1 MDNPSARPAT
11 ASMLDVPAS
20 GVLHQLWLLIKAMG
34 SSPRRDALLFLPVG
48 SVVVIAT
55 NAVFQIRLN
64 NWQGALYDA
73 LQNRD
78 LGAFGHQLLVFLSII
93 AVLLLLVVAQAWLT
107 EVGKVRLRGWLTRD
121 LLDEWL
127 KPKRAY
133 LLAFAGEA
141 GVNPDQRIHEDARH
155 LTELSVD
162 LGNGLLQA
170 SLMLLSFIGVLW
182 ILSEQVVFNFGHG
195 NVTIPG
201 YMVWC
206 AIAYAAIGSW
216 LAWRVGRPLIDLN
229 AERYAREADFR
240 VALIRVAERSEAIVL
255 YQGESDERSHLDQ
268 TFHKVQSL
276 ARQLASGIVSL
287 TWVTSGHGWLAM
299 AAPFVIA
306 SPGYFGGQLTLG
318 SLMIAVG
325 AFNQVQYALRW
336 FVDNFSK
343 IADWRATLLRIMA
356 LRDKLQHIEQLHGD
370 QHRITFYEAPA
381 DSLILEDVEA
391 YLPGSL
397 VECAALEDHKIEL
410 KTGEHVLIEGDG
422 AAAKTTMFMS
432 LAGLWPWGDGR
443 IGLPP
448 RADMLFL
455 PERPYFP
462 IGTLR
467 VALAYPA
474 DAPDYTDEHYADALR
489 SVGLDRLVEDLDR
502 EIDWDRRL
510 SLEEQQTLGF
520 ARVFLHAPRW
530 VFLNDSLGAVSE
542 KHRAAL
548 MAAFAAKLGRCTIVS
563 TDSDI
568 GRHFFKRTIHLK
580 HAQRSKSG
588 RTASGKP
595 GAPTDRVAPNPS

>member
-1 MDNPSARPAT
+1 MDDIAARPAL
-11 ASMLDVPAS
+11 ASALDVPAS
-20 GVLHQLWLLIKAMG
+20 GIPHQLWILIKAMG
-34 SSPRRDALLFLPVG
+34 ASPRRVALLLLPLG

-78 LGAFGHQLLVFLSII
+78 LAAFGHQLLVFLSII
-93 AVLLLLVVAQAWLT
+93 SVLLLLVVAQAWLT

-133 LLAFAGEA
+133 LLAFAGDV

-155 LTELSVD
+155 LTELSVE

-182 ILSEQVVFNFGHG
+182 ILSEQVVFDFGHG
-195 NVTIPG
+195 DITIPG

-206 AIAYAAIGSW
+206 AIAYAAAGSW
-216 LAWRVGRPLIDLN
+216 LAWRVGRPLINLN

-240 VALIRVAERSEAIVL
+240 VSLIRVAERSEAIVL
-255 YQGESDERSHLDQ
+255 YQGEGDERSHLDQ

-299 AAPFVIA
+299 AVPFLVA
-306 SPGYFGGQLTLG
+306 SPGYFSGRLTLG
-318 SLMIAVG
+318 TLMVAVG

-343 IADWRATLLRIMA
+343 IADWRATLMRIMA
-356 LRDKLQHIEQLHGD
+356 LRDALQTIERLHGD
-370 QHRITFYEAPA
+370 QHRITFFDAPA
-381 DSLILEDVEA
+381 GSLILEDLEA

-397 VECAALEDHKIEL
+397 VECAALEESRVTL
-410 KTGEHVLIEGDG
+410 KLGEHVLIEGSN
-422 AAAKTTMFMS
+422 AAAETTLFMS
-432 LAGLWPWGDGR
+432 LAGLWSWGDGR

-448 RADMLFL
+448 RREMLFL
-455 PERPYFP
+455 PQRPYFP
-462 IGTLR
+462 PGTLK
-467 VALAYPA
+467 AAIAYPA
-474 DAPDYTDEHYADALR
+474 VEQDYTDDQYANALR
-489 SVGLDRLVEDLDR
+489 AVDLERLEKDLNR
-502 EIDWDRRL
+502 ELDWDRHL
-510 SLEEQQTLGF
+510 PLEEQQTLGF
-520 ARVFLHAPRW
+520 ARLFLHRPAW
-530 VFLNDSLGAVSE
+530 IFLNDSLGAVSE
-542 KHRAAL
+542 KSRAAL
-548 MAAFAAKLGRCTIVS
+548 MAAVAARPGECTIVS
-563 TDSDI
+563 TGANI
-568 GRHFFKRTIHLK
+568 GHHFFQRKIQLKRVP
-580 HAQRSKSG
+580 RSRLATSIL
-588 RTASGKP
+588 P
-595 GAPTDRVAPNPS
+595 

>member
-1 MDNPSARPAT
+1 MDARHAPPA
-11 ASMLDVPAS
+11 AVSVLDVPAS
-20 GVLHQLWLLIKAMG
+20 GVLQQLWILIKAM
-34 SSPRRDALLFLPVG
+34 STSPRRAALLFLPMG

-73 LQNRD
+73 LQNHD
-78 LGAFGHQLLVFLSII
+78 LGAFGHQLLVFLSLIG
-93 AVLLLLVVAQAWLT
+93 VLLLLVVAQAWLT

-121 LLDEWL
+121 LLEEWL

-133 LLAFAGEA
+133 LLAFAGET

-182 ILSEQVVFNFGHG
+182 ILSQQVVFDFGHG
-195 NVTIPG
+195 AFTIPG

-206 AIAYAAIGSW
+206 AIAYASIGSW
-216 LAWRVGRPLIDLN
+216 LAWRVGRPLIRLN

-240 VALIRVAERSEAIVL
+240 ASLIKVAERSEAIVL
-255 YQGESDERSHLDQ
+255 YQGEGDERVHLDQ
-268 TFHKVQSL
+268 TFHKVQLL
-276 ARQLASGIVSL
+276 ARQLANGIVSL

-299 AAPFVIA
+299 AAPFLIA
-306 SPGYFGGQLTLG
+306 APGYFGGQLSLG
-318 SLMIAVG
+318 SLMVAVG

-356 LRDKLQHIEQLHGD
+356 LRDELQQIERLHGE
-370 QHRITFYEAPA
+370 QHRIDFYEAPA
-381 DSLILEDVEA
+381 DSLILESVEA
-391 YLPGSL
+391 YLPGSSI
-397 VECAALEDHKIEL
+397 ECAAPEESRIEL
-410 KTGEHVLIEGDG
+410 KAGEHVLIDGDS
-422 AAAKTTMFMS
+422 AASKTTFFMS

-462 IGTLR
+462 RGPLR
-467 VALAYPA
+467 TALAYPA
-474 DAPDYTDEHYADALR
+474 DTSDYTDEHYADALR
-489 SVGLDRLVEDLDR
+489 TVGLDHLAEDL
-502 EIDWDRRL
+502 ELAHDWDRRL
-510 SLEEQQTLGF
+510 SLEEQQILGF
-520 ARVFLHAPRW
+520 GRIFLHTPRW
-530 VFLNDSLGAVSE
+530 VFLNDSLGAVPE
-542 KHRAAL
+542 KKRAAL
-548 MAAFAAKLGRCTIVS
+548 LAAFVAKLGECTIVS
-563 TDSDI
+563 TGGDI
-568 GRHFFKRTIHLK
+568 GHHFFRRAIHLR
-580 HAQRSKSG
+580 HARRSQLK
-588 RTASGKP
+588 TA
-595 GAPTDRVAPNPS
+595 AAI

>member
-1 MDNPSARPAT
+1 
-11 ASMLDVPAS
+11 MLDVPAS
-20 GVLHQLWLLIKAMG
+20 GVLRQLWILIKAMR

-48 SVVVIAT
+48 SVIVIAT

-78 LGAFGHQLLVFLSII
+78 IGAFGHQLLVFLMLI
-93 AVLLLLVVAQAWLT
+93 AVLLLLVVAQTWLT

-141 GVNPDQRIHEDARH
+141 GVNPDQRLHEDARH

-195 NVTIPG
+195 NVSIPG

-216 LAWRVGRPLIDLN
+216 LAWRVGRPLIALN

-240 VALIRVAERSEAIVL
+240 VSLIRVAERSEAIVL
-255 YQGESDERSHLDQ
+255 YQGESDERRHLDE
-268 TFHKVQSL
+268 TFHKVQRL

-299 AAPFVIA
+299 AAPFLIA
-306 SPGYFGGQLTLG
+306 SPGYFGGQLSLG

-356 LRDKLQHIEQLHGD
+356 LRDRLQHIEQLHGD
-370 QHRITFYEAPA
+370 QHRITFYETP
-381 DSLILEDVEA
+381 DGSLILEDVEA

-397 VECAALEDHKIEL
+397 VECAAPEDRKIVL
-410 KTGEHVLIEGDG
+410 KAGEHVLIAGDS

-448 RADMLFL
+448 RAEMLFL

-474 DAPDYTDEHYADALR
+474 GPLDHKDEHYAEALR
-489 SVGLDRLVEDLDR
+489 SVGLDRFVEDLDR

-542 KHRAAL
+542 KRRAAL
-548 MAAFAAKLGRCTIVS
+548 MAAFAAKLGQCTIVS

-568 GRHFFKRTIHLK
+568 GHHFFQRTIHLR
-580 HAQRSKSG
+580 HAR
-588 RTASGKP
+588 RREA
-595 GAPTDRVAPNPS
+595 GAGEPIPERD

>member
-1 MDNPSARPAT
+1 MNDASVGPAT
-11 ASMLDVPAS
+11 ATALDIPAR
-20 GVLHQLWLLIKAMG
+20 GVLHQLWILIKAMG
-34 SSPRRDALLFLPVG
+34 ASPRRVALLFLPLG
-48 SVVVIAT
+48 SVIVIAT

-73 LQNRD
+73 LENRD
-78 LGAFGHQLLVFLSII
+78 LAAFGHQLLVFLSII
-93 AVLLLLVVAQAWLT
+93 GVLLLLVVAQAWLT

-133 LLAFAGEA
+133 LLAFAGDA

-182 ILSEQVVFNFGHG
+182 ILSAQVVFDFGHG
-195 NVTIPG
+195 AFTIPG

-240 VALIRVAERSEAIVL
+240 VSLIRVAERSEAIVL

-268 TFHKVQSL
+268 SFHKVQSV

-306 SPGYFGGQLTLG
+306 SPGYFSGRLSLG

-343 IADWRATLLRIMA
+343 IADWRATLLRIMS
-356 LRDKLQHIEQLHGD
+356 LRDRLQHIEELHGD
-370 QHRITFYEAPA
+370 QHRIGFYEAPA
-381 DSLILEDVEA
+381 GSLILENLEA

-397 VECAALEDHKIEL
+397 VECAALEESKVEL
-410 KTGEHVLIEGDG
+410 KAGEHVLIAGDS
-422 AAAKTTMFMS
+422 AAAKTTLFMS

-462 IGTLR
+462 RDTLR
-467 VALAYPA
+467 IALAYPA
-474 DAPDYTDEHYADALR
+474 DAQDYTDEQYTSALR
-489 SVGLDRLVEDLDR
+489 AVGLDRFEDDLGR
-502 EIDWDRRL
+502 IFDWDKHL

-542 KHRAAL
+542 KRRTAL
-548 MAAFAAKLGRCTIVS
+548 MTTFAAKLDGCTIVS
-563 TDSDI
+563 TDDDI
-568 GRHFFKRTIHLK
+568 GGHLFQRAIHLK
-580 HAQRSKSG
+580 HARRSKCG
-588 RTASGKP
+588 TPA
-595 GAPTDRVAPNPS
+595 

>member
-1 MDNPSARPAT
+1 MADTAARPAA
-11 ASMLDVPAS
+11 ASVPEVPAS
-20 GVLHQLWLLIKAMG
+20 GVLHQLWILIRAM
-34 SSPRRDALLFLPVG
+34 SASPRRTTLLFLPVG

-73 LQNRD
+73 LQNHD
-78 LGAFGHQLLVFLSII
+78 LGAFAHQLLVFLSLI
-93 AVLLLLVVAQAWLT
+93 AVLLLLVVAQTWLT

-162 LGNGLLQA
+162 LGNGLLQS

-182 ILSEQVVFNFGHG
+182 ILSEQVVFDLGHG
-195 NVTIPG
+195 AFTIPG

-216 LAWRVGRPLIDLN
+216 LAWRVGRPLIALN

-240 VALIRVAERSEAIVL
+240 VSLIRIAERSEAVVL
-255 YQGESDERSHLDQ
+255 YQGESDERVHLDQ
-268 TFHKVQSL
+268 IFHKVQSL
-276 ARQLASGIVSL
+276 ARQLANGIVSL

-306 SPGYFGGQLTLG
+306 SPGYFSGRLTLG

-336 FVDNFSK
+336 FVDNFSR

-356 LRDKLQHIEQLHGD
+356 LRDRLQHIEELHGD
-370 QHRITFYEAPA
+370 QHRITFFEAPA
-381 DSLILEDVEA
+381 GTLVLEGLEA

-397 VECAALEDHKIEL
+397 VECAALEEDEVTL
-410 KTGEHVLIEGDG
+410 NAGEHILIQGDS
-422 AAAKTTMFMS
+422 AAAKTTLFMS

-448 RADMLFL
+448 RAQMLFL

-462 IGTLR
+462 LGTLKL
-467 VALAYPA
+467 ALAYPA
-474 DAPDYTDEHYADALR
+474 DASDHSDADYAEALR
-489 SVGLDRLVEDLDR
+489 AVGLERLEEDL
-502 EIDWDRRL
+502 ELELDWDRRL

-520 ARVFLHAPRW
+520 ARIFLHTPRW
-530 VFLNDSLGAVSE
+530 VFLNDSLGAVPE
-542 KHRAAL
+542 KSRYAL
-548 MAAFAAKLGRCTIVS
+548 LAAFAARLGQCTIVS
-563 TDSDI
+563 TGGDI
-568 GRHFFKRTIHLK
+568 GHHFFRRSIHLR
-580 HAQRSKSG
+580 HATRS
-588 RTASGKP
+588 RP
-595 GAPTDRVAPNPS
+595 GAAACP

>member
-1 MDNPSARPAT
+1 MDGSPTPPAAASA
-11 ASMLDVPAS
+11 LDVSAS
-20 GVLHQLWLLIKAMG
+20 GVLHQLWILIKAMRA
-34 SSPRRDALLFLPVG
+34 SPRRLALLFLPMG
-48 SVVVIAT
+48 SIVVIAT
-55 NAVFQIRLN
+55 NAVFQIQLN

-78 LGAFGHQLLVFLSII
+78 LGAFGHQLLVFLSLIG
-93 AVLLLLVVAQAWLT
+93 ALLLLVVAQAWLT

-121 LLDEWL
+121 MLDEWL

-170 SLMLLSFIGVLW
+170 SLMLVSFIGVLW
-182 ILSEQVVFNFGHG
+182 ILSTQVVFNFGHG
-195 NVTIPG
+195 DFTIPG

-206 AIAYAAIGSW
+206 AIAYASIGSW
-216 LAWRVGRPLIDLN
+216 LAWRVGRPLIALN

-240 VALIRVAERSEAIVL
+240 ASLIKVAERSEAIVL
-255 YQGESDERSHLDQ
+255 YQGESDERAHLDQ

-276 ARQLASGIVSL
+276 ARQLANGIVSL

-306 SPGYFGGQLTLG
+306 SPGYFGGRLSLGTL
-318 SLMIAVG
+318 MVAVG

-343 IADWRATLLRIMA
+343 IADWRATLFRIMA
-356 LRDKLQHIEQLHGD
+356 LRDRLQRIEELHAD

-381 DSLILEDVEA
+381 GVLVLEQVEA

-397 VECAALEDHKIEL
+397 VECAAIEESRIEL
-410 KTGEHVLIEGDG
+410 KAGEHVLIEGDS
-422 AAAKTTMFMS
+422 AAAKTTLFMS

-462 IGTLR
+462 RATLR
-467 VALAYPA
+467 IALAYPA
-474 DAPDYTDEHYADALR
+474 DAQDHTDEHYASALHA
-489 SVGLDRLVEDLDR
+489 VGLDRLVEDLDR
-502 EIDWDRRL
+502 VADWDRHL

-520 ARVFLHAPRW
+520 ARVFLHTPRW
-530 VFLNDSLGAVSE
+530 VFLNDSLGAVRE
-542 KHRAAL
+542 KSRAAL
-548 MAAFAAKLGRCTIVS
+548 LVAFAAKLSQCTIVS
-563 TDSDI
+563 TGGDI
-568 GRHFFKRTIHLK
+568 GHHFFQHSIHLQ
-580 HAQRSKSG
+580 HVPRSKAKI
-588 RTASGKP
+588 TAS
-595 GAPTDRVAPNPS
+595 RS

>member
-1 MDNPSARPAT
+1 MDESPASPPA
-11 ASMLDVPAS
+11 ASVLDVPAS
-20 GVLHQLWLLIKAMG
+20 GVLQQLWILAKAMG
-34 SSPRRDALLFLPVG
+34 ASPRRVSLLFLPLG

-73 LQNRD
+73 LQNHD
-78 LGAFGHQLLVFLSII
+78 LGAFGHQLLVFLSLIG
-93 AVLLLLVVAQAWLT
+93 VLLLLVVAQAWLT

-127 KPKRAY
+127 RPKRAY

-182 ILSEQVVFNFGHG
+182 ILSAQVVFDFGHG
-195 NVTIPG
+195 AFTIPG

-206 AIAYAAIGSW
+206 AIAYASIGSW
-216 LAWRVGRPLIDLN
+216 LAWRVGRPLIGLN

-240 VALIRVAERSEAIVL
+240 ASLIKVAERSEAIVL
-255 YQGESDERSHLDQ
+255 YQGEGEERAHLDQ
-268 TFHKVQSL
+268 IFHKVQSL
-276 ARQLASGIVSL
+276 ARQLANGIVSL

-306 SPGYFGGQLTLG
+306 APGYFGGRLTLG
-318 SLMIAVG
+318 SLMVAVG

-356 LRDKLQHIEQLHGD
+356 LRDALQRIEQLHGD
-370 QHRITFYEAPA
+370 QHRIVFDEAPA
-381 DSLILEDVEA
+381 GSLVLEHLEA

-397 VECAALEDHKIEL
+397 VECAALEEGRMEL
-410 KTGEHVLIEGDG
+410 KAGEHVLIEGDN
-422 AAAKTTMFMS
+422 AAAKTTLFMS

-448 RADMLFL
+448 RSDMLFL

-462 IGTLR
+462 RGPLR
-467 VALAYPA
+467 TALAYPA
-474 DAPDYTDEHYADALR
+474 EAPDYADERYADALR
-489 SVGLDRLVEDLDR
+489 AVSLDRFAEDLDR
-502 EIDWDRRL
+502 ALDWGRQL
-510 SLEEQQTLGF
+510 SLEEQQILGF
-520 ARVFLHAPRW
+520 ARIFLHTPRW
-530 VFLNDSLGAVSE
+530 VFLNDSLGAVPE
-542 KHRAAL
+542 KKRAAL
-548 MAAFAAKLGRCTIVS
+548 LAAFAERLGDCTIVS
-563 TDSDI
+563 TGGDI
-568 GRHFFKRTIHLK
+568 GHHFFRRSIHLR
-580 HAQRSKSG
+580 QLRRSL
-588 RTASGKP
+588 KP
-595 GAPTDRVAPNPS
+595 GG

>member
-1 MDNPSARPAT
+1 MDARHAPPA
-11 ASMLDVPAS
+11 AVSVLDVPAS
-20 GVLHQLWLLIKAMG
+20 GVLQQLWILIKAM
-34 SSPRRDALLFLPVG
+34 STSPRRAALLFLPMG

-73 LQNRD
+73 LQNHD
-78 LGAFGHQLLVFLSII
+78 LGAFGHQLLVFLSLIG
-93 AVLLLLVVAQAWLT
+93 VLLLLVVAQAWLT

-121 LLDEWL
+121 LLEEWL

-133 LLAFAGEA
+133 LLAFAGET

-182 ILSEQVVFNFGHG
+182 ILSQQVVFDFGHG
-195 NVTIPG
+195 AFTIPG

-240 VALIRVAERSEAIVL
+240 VSLIRVAERSEAIVL

-276 ARQLASGIVSL
+276 ARQLAGGIVSL

-356 LRDKLQHIEQLHGD
+356 LRDRLQRIEELHGD

-381 DSLILEDVEA
+381 GTLVLEQVEA

-397 VECAALEDHKIEL
+397 VECAALEESRIEL
-410 KTGEHVLIEGDG
+410 KGGEHVLIEGDS
-422 AAAKTTMFMS
+422 AAAKTTLFMS

-443 IGLPP
+443 MGLPP
-448 RADMLFL
+448 RPDMLFL

-462 IGTLR
+462 RGSLR
-467 VALAYPA
+467 TALAYPA
-474 DAPDYTDEHYADALR
+474 EAPDYTDEHYADALR
-489 SVGLDRLVEDLDR
+489 AVGLDRLVEDLDR
-502 EIDWDRRL
+502 ALEWDRQL
-510 SLEEQQTLGF
+510 SLEEQQILGF
-520 ARVFLHAPRW
+520 ARVFLHTPRW
-530 VFLNDSLGAVSE
+530 VFLNDSLGAVRE
-542 KHRAAL
+542 KSRAAL
-548 MAAFAAKLGRCTIVS
+548 LAAFAAKLRQCTIVS
-563 TDSDI
+563 TGSDI
-568 GRHFFKRTIHLK
+568 GHHFF
-580 HAQRSKSG
+580 QRSIRLQHVPRRKSKI
-588 RTASGKP
+588 TAS
-595 GAPTDRVAPNPS
+595 SS

>member
-1 MDNPSARPAT
+1 MDARHAPPA
-11 ASMLDVPAS
+11 AVSVLDVPAS
-20 GVLHQLWLLIKAMG
+20 GVLQQLWILIKAM
-34 SSPRRDALLFLPVG
+34 STSPRRAALLFLPMG

-73 LQNRD
+73 LQNHD
-78 LGAFGHQLLVFLSII
+78 LGAFGHQLLVFLSLIG
-93 AVLLLLVVAQAWLT
+93 VLLLLVVAQAWLT

-121 LLDEWL
+121 LLEEWL

-133 LLAFAGEA
+133 LLAFAGET

-182 ILSEQVVFNFGHG
+182 ILSQQVVFDFGHG
-195 NVTIPG
+195 AFTIPG

-206 AIAYAAIGSW
+206 AIAYASIGSW
-216 LAWRVGRPLIDLN
+216 LAWRVGRPLIRLN

-240 VALIRVAERSEAIVL
+240 ASLIKVAERSEAIVL
-255 YQGESDERSHLDQ
+255 YQGEGDERVHLDQ

-276 ARQLASGIVSL
+276 ARQLANGIVSL

-299 AAPFVIA
+299 AAPFLIA
-306 SPGYFGGQLTLG
+306 APGYFGGQLSLG
-318 SLMIAVG
+318 SLMVAVG

-356 LRDKLQHIEQLHGD
+356 LRDELQQIERLHGE
-370 QHRITFYEAPA
+370 QHRIDCYEAPA
-381 DSLILEDVEA
+381 GSLILESVEA
-391 YLPGSL
+391 YLPGSSI
-397 VECAALEDHKIEL
+397 ECAAPEESWIEL
-410 KTGEHVLIEGDG
+410 KAGEHVLIEGDS
-422 AAAKTTMFMS
+422 AASKTTFFMS

-462 IGTLR
+462 RGPLR
-467 VALAYPA
+467 TALAYPA
-474 DAPDYTDEHYADALR
+474 DASDYTDEHYADALR
-489 SVGLDRLVEDLDR
+489 TVGLDHLAEDL
-502 EIDWDRRL
+502 ELAHDWDRRL
-510 SLEEQQTLGF
+510 SLEEQQILGF
-520 ARVFLHAPRW
+520 GRIFLHTPRW
-530 VFLNDSLGAVSE
+530 VFLNDSLGAVPE
-542 KHRAAL
+542 KKRAAL
-548 MAAFAAKLGRCTIVS
+548 LADFVAKLGECTIVS
-563 TDSDI
+563 TGGDI
-568 GRHFFKRTIHLK
+568 GHHFFRRTIHLR
-580 HAQRSKSG
+580 HARRSQLK
-588 RTASGKP
+588 A
-595 GAPTDRVAPNPS
+595 AAAI